1 MVLLSPETLND
12 EQQVWAHEEK
22 PFLDKTQCGVLFE
35 LDSFKTQR
43 KYRYQIQN
51 LSKVRNPEKQNY
63 WSIFTRTYNHE
74 KINPFLANVPILHPL
89 KTRGYK
95 MGTLA
100 RNGLMRK
107 SKEIKQNWTEPRN
120 FG

>member
-1 MVLLSPETLND
+1 MMSNKYEHMKKSPFSTKLNA
-12 EQQVWAHEEK
+12 VC
-22 PFLDKTQCGVLFE
+22 FLNWIHLKHSENTDIRYK
-35 LDSFKTQR
+35 
-43 KYRYQIQN
+43 YQIQN

-107 SKEIKQNWTEPRN
+107 SKEIKQNWTELRN

>member
-1 MVLLSPETLND
+1 MMSNKYEHMKKSPFSTKLNA
-12 EQQVWAHEEK
+12 VC
-22 PFLDKTQCGVLFE
+22 FLNWIHLK
-35 LDSFKTQR
+35 QR

-51 LSKVRNPEKQNY
+51 LSRVRNPEKQNC
-63 WSIFTRTYNHE
+63 WSVFTRTNNHE
-74 KINPFLANVPILHPL
+74 KINPFLVNVPILYPL

-95 MGTLA
+95 METLA

-107 SKEIKQNWTEPRN
+107 SNEIKQNWSEPRN